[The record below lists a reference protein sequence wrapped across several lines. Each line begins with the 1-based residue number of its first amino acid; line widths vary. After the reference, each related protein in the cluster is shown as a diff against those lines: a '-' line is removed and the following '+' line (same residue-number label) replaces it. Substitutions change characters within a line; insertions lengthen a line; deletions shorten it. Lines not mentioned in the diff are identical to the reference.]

1 MNTVVTELTQGTVF
15 LIVVHTDAVL
25 AGALATMKVTEG
37 NSLDSTIS
45 GMMSEPGPEL
55 ASLTSTPEA
64 GLVIDEGAGTITATV
79 SSIVTAAWP
88 AGWASFQMFVAPT
101 TATRQL
107 VAQALID
114 IAKDITVQ
122 T

>member
-1 MNTVVTELTQGTVF
+1 MNTVSTELTQGTVF

-25 AGALATMKVTEG
+25 AGATATMKITQG

-45 GMMSEPGPEL
+45 GMMSEPGAEL
-55 ASLTSTPEA
+55 ASLTSTPAA
-64 GLVIDEGAGTITATV
+64 GLVIDEVAATITATV
-79 SSIVTAAWP
+79 SSLVTAAWP
-88 AGWASFQMFVAPT
+88 AGWASFQMYVIPT

-122 T
+122 A